1 MRKIKICIFIFVIFM
16 VSGCSADYNIKINDD
31 LSINDSGYGNP
42 TEYIYE
48 DASISLEDRV
58 RNVVRSNIDTLN
70 ELNYKYSVL
79 DDGELLK
86 FYNEFKS
93 LEDYKKNNK
102 YVYQQW
108 FKNFDIEKNNGI
120 FTVLANDFYPYNT
133 QDLDKL
139 VIENLNI
146 NITLPFEVLETNAD
160 IIDDKNY
167 TYTWQIDE
175 ETKDKTIYLKFDSN
189 NNLKKEKNNLYL
201 VVFITIL
208 GLIMLYIV
216 YSFYRVKK
224 INKI

>member
-93 LEDYKKNNK
+93 LEDYKKITNM
-102 YVYQQW
+102 Y
-108 FKNFDIEKNNGI
+108 INNG
-120 FTVLANDFYPYNT
+120 
-133 QDLDKL
+133 
-139 VIENLNI
+139 
-146 NITLPFEVLETNAD
+146 
-160 IIDDKNY
+160 
-167 TYTWQIDE
+167 
-175 ETKDKTIYLKFDSN
+175 LK
-189 NNLKKEKNNLYL
+189 
-201 VVFITIL
+201 IL
-208 GLIMLYIV
+208 ILRKIMAFLQ
-216 YSFYRVKK
+216 F
-224 INKI
+224 